1 MKQDN
6 WKRLLK
12 EGRDLVTEQDAFTYD
27 ELEQSVEKI
36 KKGIKAPYV
45 HAYYSTLGGK
55 QRPSILITFSLDNKK
70 DWPQNIL
77 QNSRWVKLY
86 FSNKGVLELNAQ
98 DYKLPKKFRKTKV
111 KNVDEAIKK
120 INKFIQEI
128 S

>member
-36 KKGIKAPYV
+36 NKGIKAPYV